1 MPDPTALLTVSSA
14 TRLALPSHVSLQS
27 LGEEDGGVLLKID
40 TGEMYTVNDTTL
52 SFLQELDGERSV
64 ADIAGRMVHVFD
76 VEPDMVLADLI
87 EVANGL
93 AAEFLVVVAP

>member
-1 MPDPTALLTVSSA
+1 MPTPTALLTVSSA

-27 LGEEDGGVLLKID
+27 LGEEDGGVLLRID

-64 ADIAGRMVHVFD
+64 ADIAGRMVDAFD
-76 VEPDMVLADLI
+76 VEPAIVLADLI

-93 AAEFLVVVAP
+93 AAESLVVIAQ

>member
-1 MPDPTALLTVSSA
+1 MTAPLLAVSSA

-27 LGEEDGGVLLKID
+27 LGEEEGGVLLKID

-52 SFLQELDGERSV
+52 SFLRELDGECSV
-64 ADIAGRMVHVFD
+64 ADIAGRLVGVFD
-76 VEPDMVLADLI
+76 VERDVVLADLI

-93 AAEFLVVVAP
+93 AAESLVVIAP

>member
-1 MPDPTALLTVSSA
+1 MPTPTVLLTVSSA

-27 LGEEDGGVLLKID
+27 LGEEDGGVLLRID

-64 ADIAGRMVHVFD
+64 ADIAGRMVDAFD
-76 VEPDMVLADLI
+76 VEPAIVLADLI

-93 AAEFLVVVAP
+93 AAESLVVIAQ

>member
-1 MPDPTALLTVSSA
+1 MPAPTALPAVSSA

-27 LGEEDGGVLLKID
+27 LGEEDGGVLLRID

-52 SFLQELDGERSV
+52 SFLRELDGERSIG
-64 ADIAGRMVHVFD
+64 DIAGRMVHVFD
-76 VEPDMVLADLI
+76 VEPETVLADLI

-93 AAEFLVVVAP
+93 AAESLVVVAP

>member
-1 MPDPTALLTVSSA
+1 MLL
-14 TRLALPSHVSLQS
+14 R
-27 LGEEDGGVLLKID
+27 ID

-64 ADIAGRMVHVFD
+64 ADIAGRMVDAFD
-76 VEPDMVLADLI
+76 VEPAIVLADLI

-93 AAEFLVVVAP
+93 AAESLVVIAQ